1 MLGGYC
7 MGKKLFIINPAGF
20 GGFTSDVWHEFL
32 SLWGK
37 DIPSD
42 NIYVTTGPGDAR
54 KKAAL
59 CDNFDVI
66 VAIGGDG
73 TIGEVASGI
82 MDRVENNPTAEIP
95 ALAVVPGGAGND
107 ICRALGISSTA
118 QAVDAIL
125 ANKQKPYDL
134 IQVDCQVESAN
145 GKKNARRYAMMFAN
159 VGFPSNALATPFLKR
174 LLGGMLAYHF
184 AIFLKLLV
192 HKPPRLSF
200 NGGGRVFNE
209 AKWTILLAN
218 IERAG
223 GGGVCLAPGSR
234 YDDGEMKIT
243 IVPSRNKLTMLL
255 KVLPKIAAGK
265 HITEPGFDFFSASKA
280 TVTAENKCVLE
291 IDGDTFGQTPATF
304 THRAKAIRV
313 VCLN

>member
-1 MLGGYC
+1 MD
-7 MGKKLFIINPAGF
+7 KKLFIINPAGF
-20 GGFTSDVWHEFL
+20 GGFTTDVWHEFL

-37 DIPSD
+37 EILPEH
-42 NIYVTTGPGDAR
+42 IYVTTGPGDAR
-54 KKAAL
+54 KKAAS

-66 VAIGGDG
+66 VAVGGDG

-82 MDRVENNPTAEIP
+82 MDKIKNNPSVKIP
-95 ALAVVPGGAGND
+95 ALAAIPGGAGND
-107 ICRALGISSTA
+107 VCRALGISSVA

-134 IQVDCQVESAN
+134 ILVDCMN
-145 GKKNARRYAMMFAN
+145 GQEKVQRHAMMFAN

-174 LLGGMLAYHF
+174 LLGGRLAYHF

-192 HKPPRLSF
+192 HKPPTLSF
-200 NGGGRVFNE
+200 NGGGRIFNE
-209 AKWTILLAN
+209 AKWTILIAN

-234 YDDGEMKIT
+234 YNDGEMKIT
-243 IVPSRNKLTMLL
+243 VVPKRNKLAMLL

-265 HITEPGFDFFSASKA
+265 HINEPGFDFFSAREA
-280 TVTAENKCVLE
+280 TVLAQSKCVLE
-291 IDGDTFGQTPATF
+291 IDGDTFGETPVTF
-304 THRAKAIRV
+304 THCPGAINV
-313 VCLN
+313 VCCN